1 MSARVIGMFCVYEWD
16 DRRELVMVTVAD
28 GFGLRWYQ
36 VMTWVQWQE
45 VVDLA
50 EVTGQLD
57 LLNFRALVLRVLD
70 G

>member
-1 MSARVIGMFCVYEWD
+1 MVIGMFCVYEWD

-50 EVTGQLD
+50 EVTG
-57 LLNFRALVLRVLD
+57 
-70 G
+70 

>member
-1 MSARVIGMFCVYEWD
+1 
-16 DRRELVMVTVAD
+16 MVTVAD
-28 GFGLRWYQ
+28 GFGLHWYQ